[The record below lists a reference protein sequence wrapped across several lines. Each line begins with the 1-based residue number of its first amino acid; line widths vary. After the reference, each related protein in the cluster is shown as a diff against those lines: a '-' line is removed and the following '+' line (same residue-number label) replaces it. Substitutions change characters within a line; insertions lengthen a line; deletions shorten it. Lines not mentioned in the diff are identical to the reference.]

1 MNKTYKNTL
10 ITLIAFAIYFVIDD
24 LIFRDLRNWFYDLTN
39 QYGLSH
45 ILTYAITGI
54 PLYIGTYLINRNT
67 PILESLGLK
76 KSIGMG
82 FVFALL
88 CTLPMFIG
96 YGILFDLNT
105 ELSINT
111 ILIGVVAAGFF
122 EELFFRGFLFG
133 QLFRNTTLGFIPS
146 VLFGALFFG
155 SLHLYQSTDMV
166 ELTGIF
172 LITFLGGILF
182 AWTYV
187 EWNYSLWVPIFLHML
202 MNLAWELFSV
212 STNALGD
219 VYANVFRILTI
230 ALIIILT
237 ILYKKGKKL
246 PLTINKNNLW
256 VQKQAEPNTQVE

>member
-1 MNKTYKNTL
+1 MNKTLKNIL
-10 ITLIAFAIYFVIDD
+10 ITFVAFTIYYFVDE
-24 LIFRDLRNWFYDLTN
+24 LVFRDLRQWINGFIN
-39 QYGLSH
+39 QYGISH
-45 ILTYAITGI
+45 LLTYAITGI

-67 PILESLGLK
+67 PILESLGLY
-76 KSIGMG
+76 KSVGMG

-96 YGILFDLNT
+96 YGILFDFNT
-105 ELSINT
+105 EITVNT
-111 ILIGVVAAGFF
+111 ILLGVVAAGFF

-133 QLFRNTTLGFIPS
+133 QLFKNTRLGFIPS

-155 SLHLYQSTDMV
+155 SLHLHQSTDMM

-219 VYANVFRILTI
+219 VYANVFRVLTI

-246 PLTINKNNLW
+246 PLAIDKNNLW
-256 VQKQAEPNTQVE
+256 IQKHEK